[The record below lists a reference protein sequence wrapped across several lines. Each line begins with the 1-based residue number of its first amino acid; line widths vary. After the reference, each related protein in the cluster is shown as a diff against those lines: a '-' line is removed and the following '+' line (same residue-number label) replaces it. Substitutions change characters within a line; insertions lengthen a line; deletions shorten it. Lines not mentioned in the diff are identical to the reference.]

1 MSHQEPNQEFA
12 PALQPDFTNQDH
24 VFIVLEELG
33 IAYMQNA
40 WIERKSPDHAD
51 AAAVKAQSEEFR
63 EDVVSLLT
71 GKAEKS
77 RYVDNGWVG
86 AKLAAHLRKVFGDNP
101 PPVSATKSATGH
113 MMGAGGVT
121 EVIACVKAVETGI
134 LPPTLHVETADPACD
149 LDVIPNEARRA
160 EIRYAMSNA
169 FGFGGQNSSVI
180 VGRFE

>member
-1 MSHQEPNQEFA
+1 MGDA
-12 PALQPDFTNQDH
+12 
-24 VFIVLEELG
+24 
-33 IAYMQNA
+33 
-40 WIERKSPDHAD
+40 IE
-51 AAAVKAQSEEFR
+51 AAAV
-63 EDVVSLLT
+63 
-71 GKAEKS
+71 
-77 RYVDNGWVG
+77 
-86 AKLAAHLRKVFGDNP
+86 RKVFGDNP

-180 VGRFE
+180 MGRFE